1 MSQTITFSQASYV
14 IDTDKTS
21 PTNALAVTDTVY
33 KSAAGKSSGY
43 LLQNYGN
50 TTIENL
56 TLQGENTVSS
66 GLNVSIQGV
75 NDATTPT
82 ILNSNLNFGTTND
95 FLVIGSSS
103 GNTVNLGSGNDRVSV
118 NFASSGDTF
127 NTGAGSDS
135 VVFGGNISNT
145 TVNLGSDGVS
155 DVVRLAQ
162 GRSITGLV
170 ITGADNSDILFIG
183 TTQYNY
189 TASDSSWTNT
199 TDNTDK
205 KYYDAT

>member
-1 MSQTITFSQASYV
+1 
-14 IDTDKTS
+14 
-21 PTNALAVTDTVY
+21 
-33 KSAAGKSSGY
+33 
-43 LLQNYGN
+43 
-50 TTIENL
+50 
-56 TLQGENTVSS
+56 
-66 GLNVSIQGV
+66 
-75 NDATTPT
+75 
-82 ILNSNLNFGTTND
+82 
-95 FLVIGSSS
+95 
-103 GNTVNLGSGNDRVSV
+103 VSV
-118 NFASSGDTF
+118 NFASTGDTF
-127 NTGAGSDS
+127 NTGSGSDS
-135 VVFGGNISNT
+135 VVFGGNINNT

-170 ITGADNSDILFIG
+170 ITGADNSDVLFIG